1 MTRRITITALVEN
14 KAGPRG
20 TLGEHGLSLWIETE
34 SMRILF
40 DTGQGMAL
48 EHNAERLGIKLLQ
61 ADAVILSHGHYDH
74 TGGLKSFM
82 QTVPGVKVYAHPGTF
97 KPKYARN
104 DDGTGREAGMPS
116 HVEGTIRQK
125 AGDLVLNTG
134 TIEIGDGLFSTG
146 EIPRRTPFE
155 DTGGPFFLD
164 SNCTRPDALIDD
176 QALFF
181 DSQKG
186 TVVLLGCAHAGVIN
200 TLRHVEQLTGGKPI
214 YCVVGGMHLGSASR
228 ERMEQTLDGFRRLM
242 PALLAP
248 AHCTGMEAMVQLWTA
263 FPGKCISFGVGAGL
277 EIA

>member
-1 MTRRITITALVEN
+1 MTRRITITTIVEN

-48 EHNAERLGIKLLQ
+48 EHNAERLGVDLLK
-61 ADAVILSHGHYDH
+61 ADAVVLSHGHYDH
-74 TGGLKSFM
+74 TGGLKAFL
-82 QTVPGVKVYAHPGTF
+82 QKAPGAKVYGHPDLF

-104 DDGTGREAGMPS
+104 DDGTGRKAGVPFN
-116 HVEGTIRQK
+116 VEDLLRQK
-125 AGDLVLNTG
+125 AGNMVLNAGIT
-134 TIEIGDGLFSTG
+134 EIGDGLFSTG
-146 EIPRRTPFE
+146 EIPRTTPFE

-164 SNCTRPDALIDD
+164 GNCTRPDTLMDD

-181 DSQKG
+181 DSPKG

-200 TLRHVEQLTGGKPI
+200 TLRHVEELTGRKPV
-214 YCVVGGMHLGSASR
+214 YCVAGGMHLGSASH
-228 ERMEQTLDGFRRLM
+228 ERMEQTLDGFHRLM

-248 AHCTGMEAMVQLWTA
+248 AHCTGTAATVQLWTA
-263 FPGKCISFGVGAGL
+263 FPGKCISFGVGTRL